1 MIDRKNI
8 RIVIWMLLLVGTS
21 VAGLLFYQHQLYFCL
36 FFAVCLVISI
46 IVHVCHSQSKA
57 VRMILRMVESIR
69 YGDLSLNFSS
79 EGKSRTEKQVVENI
93 NEVITQFRSKLSN
106 MEERYQY
113 YETLLDTVDS
123 CLLVVNTQGQVLWMN
138 RAGISELCGHRIHL
152 LEELRKLNKD
162 FPTVIETLQPGEVK
176 IVRIYRNEL
185 MLDMAITVT
194 DYSTETASLR
204 LVNLRN
210 IRSVLEEN
218 EMEAWQKL
226 VRVLTHEIM
235 NSITPIISL
244 SDTLCDR
251 AVQQGLDEDSLV
263 LQGMKTIH
271 RRSKGLLG
279 FVENY
284 RKLSKLSSPVVAPVS
299 VGELMGDIKKL
310 FLSSTVRY
318 IYKVEDEELRLMIDR
333 SQIEQVL
340 INLLKNASE
349 ACAEQ
354 SNPEV
359 VIETSYQAER
369 HIFQLSV
376 TDNGSGILPE
386 VLDKIFIPFFT
397 TKPSGSGIGLSLC
410 KQIMTLHGGSI
421 RVTSEIGKGSCFTL
435 KLWVK

>member
-1 MIDRKNI
+1 MIDWKNI
-8 RIVIWMLLLVGTS
+8 RIVIWMLLLVGIS
-21 VAGLLFYQHQLYFCL
+21 IAGLLFYQHQLYFCL
-36 FFAVCLVISI
+36 FFAVCLAFSI
-46 IVHVCHSQSKA
+46 IAHVCHSQNKT
-57 VRMILRMVESIR
+57 VRMMLRMVESIR
-69 YGDLSLNFSS
+69 YGDLSLNFSL
-79 EGKSRTEKQVVENI
+79 EGKNQAEKQVVENI
-93 NEVITQFRSKLSN
+93 NVVMNQFRSKLSN

-123 CLLVVNTQGQVLWMN
+123 CLLVVDKQGQVLWMN
-138 RAGISELCGHRIHL
+138 RTGISELCGHRIHL
-152 LEELRKLNKD
+152 LEELAGLNKD

-176 IVRIYRNEL
+176 IVRVYKKEL
-185 MLDMAITVT
+185 MMDMAITVT
-194 DYSTETASLR
+194 DYSTENASLR

-210 IRSVLEEN
+210 IRSALEEN

-251 AVQQGLDEDSLV
+251 AVQQGLEEDSLV

-271 RRSKGLLG
+271 RRSRGLLD

-310 FLSSTVRY
+310 FLFSTVLY
-318 IYKVEDEELRLMIDR
+318 IYKVEDDTLRLMIDR
-333 SQIEQVL
+333 SQIEQVM

-349 ACAEQ
+349 ACADQ

-359 VIETSYQAER
+359 VIETFYQAEK

-397 TKPSGSGIGLSLC
+397 TKTSGSGIGLSLC
-410 KQIMTLHGGSI
+410 KQIMTMHGGSI
-421 RVTSEIGKGSCFTL
+421 RVTSEVGKGSCFTL
-435 KLWVK
+435 KFLVK

>member
-1 MIDRKNI
+1 
-8 RIVIWMLLLVGTS
+8 
-21 VAGLLFYQHQLYFCL
+21 
-36 FFAVCLVISI
+36 
-46 IVHVCHSQSKA
+46 
-57 VRMILRMVESIR
+57 
-69 YGDLSLNFSS
+69 
-79 EGKSRTEKQVVENI
+79 
-93 NEVITQFRSKLSN
+93 
-106 MEERYQY
+106 
-113 YETLLDTVDS
+113 
-123 CLLVVNTQGQVLWMN
+123 
-138 RAGISELCGHRIHL
+138 
-152 LEELRKLNKD
+152 
-162 FPTVIETLQPGEVK
+162 
-176 IVRIYRNEL
+176 

-318 IYKVEDEELRLMIDR
+318 IYKVEDGKIKL
-333 SQIEQVL
+333 
-340 INLLKNASE
+340 
-349 ACAEQ
+349 
-354 SNPEV
+354 
-359 VIETSYQAER
+359 TT
-369 HIFQLSV
+369 LS
-376 TDNGSGILPE
+376 
-386 VLDKIFIPFFT
+386 
-397 TKPSGSGIGLSLC
+397 
-410 KQIMTLHGGSI
+410 
-421 RVTSEIGKGSCFTL
+421 
-435 KLWVK
+435 